1 MPAVPSSTAENTEP
15 WGLEEQTK
23 EKDDPTDTA
32 IQTRSR
38 RRKASAI
45 TTSSDKPVTST
56 SEPVKPDILLHH
68 KEMESHITLLDQH
81 SKEQRENLQQHQKLL
96 EIERGKLQEMA
107 EEKEHQLGRMRD
119 LEISYSADKERLCE
133 RIRVLESAVADNDH
147 TLTQQAVNLALLTSE
162 LEQERVSV
170 RQLQSELEQER
181 EANSH
186 LRKVQSDL
194 VRVRRA
200 LDEEK
205 TVRNMR
211 EQQLREKETSFHGL
225 QGTLG
230 EEQQLRLRLEE
241 ELRQARSACTELERR
256 MENERLSSQSSQEDI
271 QAKEDTIAEQLRLLQ
286 LEREQNTD
294 LQERL
299 RNMQIQMDQ
308 ERNRRISI
316 ERERTEERL
325 TLQQDRENLERER
338 ERYEQRIRD
347 SERNATESE
356 LRLRELQSAVSS
368 AQETLAEYRRLEPR
382 DWIIRRDE
390 VTLSENSLGVG
401 AWGKVYEGTFRGC
414 KVAVKQIHELILSPH
429 NRRLFE
435 REMSIASRCRHPH
448 LLQFIG
454 ATNDDGSPLFVT
466 ELLDT
471 DLRNI
476 LTQRALHQ
484 EEIVC
489 IALDVSRGLNYLH
502 LNKPF
507 PIMHRDI
514 SSSNVLLWRRDN
526 CWRAKL
532 SDYGAANFMRQY
544 MTVNPG
550 ARIYAAP
557 EALTSQQSP
566 KVRIN

>member
-1 MPAVPSSTAENTEP
+1 
-15 WGLEEQTK
+15 
-23 EKDDPTDTA
+23 
-32 IQTRSR
+32 
-38 RRKASAI
+38 
-45 TTSSDKPVTST
+45 
-56 SEPVKPDILLHH
+56 
-68 KEMESHITLLDQH
+68 MESHITLLDQH

-96 EIERGKLQEMA
+96 EIEREKLQEME
-107 EEKEHQLGRMRD
+107 EEKERHLGRMRD
-119 LEISYSADKERLCE
+119 LEISYSADKELL
-133 RIRVLESAVADNDH
+133 RVLESSLVEKDH
-147 TLTQQAVNLALLTSE
+147 VLTQQAANLALINNE

-170 RQLQSELEQER
+170 RQLQIELEQER

-205 TVRNMR
+205 TVRDMR
-211 EQQLREKETSFHGL
+211 EQQLREKETNSLGL
-225 QGTLG
+225 QRTLS
-230 EEQQLRLRLEE
+230 EEQQARLRLEE
-241 ELRQARSACTELERR
+241 EMQQARSACAQLERR
-256 MENERLSSQSSQEDI
+256 LENERVSSQSSQEDVRT
-271 QAKEDTIAEQLRLLQ
+271 KEDTIAEQLRLLQ
-286 LEREQNTD
+286 QGREEKRDLED
-294 LQERL
+294 RL
-299 RNMQIQMDQ
+299 RNLQIQVDE
-308 ERNRRISI
+308 ERNRRISA
-316 ERERTEERL
+316 ERELNEERT
-325 TLQQDRENLERER
+325 TLRQDRESLDRER
-338 ERYEQRIRD
+338 EHYEQRIRD
-347 SERNATESE
+347 SERTASESE
-356 LRLRELQSAVSS
+356 RRLRELQSAVSA
-368 AQETLAEYRRLEPR
+368 AQEALAEYRRLEPR
-382 DWIIRRDE
+382 DWIIRREE

-414 KVAVKQIHELILSPH
+414 QVAVKQIHDLILSPH

-454 ATNDDGSPLFVT
+454 ATNDDGSPLFIT
-466 ELLDT
+466 ELLDS
-471 DLRNI
+471 DLRNV

-484 EEIVC
+484 EEIIC
-489 IALDVSRGLNYLH
+489 LALDVARGLNYLH

-514 SSSNVLLWRRDN
+514 SSSNVLLWRRDD

-566 KVRIN
+566 KVIIQLYYFLSVLVSYM